1 MHLSLNM
8 SDLLLEI
15 APGYVLRG
23 LLAPDKPDQ
32 IDAGFSIFE
41 FLDVVARRHKPDS
54 KPGGGFSQ
62 AYWQRL
68 QKDPRLAHIPVF
80 VANLLTPSKR
90 RRHTFDVTTATGL
103 LQLLPIIQAKLPKA
117 KEPSQP
123 PPPLEHNHP
132 LVGMDIRAVF
142 ADPVL
147 KAQVEALWER
157 HHNPNKQK
165 INADLIATVTDT
177 LQRFIAGDR
186 SMLRVIESVSE
197 TISEHNQINCMPE
210 SVSERIS
217 QRDVYFR
224 FQGHEIMGTYHPDI
238 DEPVFSVYMFINILR
253 NDDSNADRKYYTRYV
268 WDLAK
273 KRTIDC
279 VSYSVMAK
287 IRANRKTRW
296 SIITPALP
304 IDQLTMLLDFVTSYA
319 GFKAKKKFEGKP
331 CTGMRKDKSYTR
343 IPKEIYF
350 GLKRLLLTYEEGDR
364 SMIKNIE

>member
-1 MHLSLNM
+1 
-8 SDLLLEI
+8 
-15 APGYVLRG
+15 

-41 FLDVVARRHKPDS
+41 FLVIARRHKPDS

-62 AYWQRL
+62 AFWQRL
-68 QKDPRLAHIPVF
+68 QKDPRLAHIHIY
-80 VANLLTPSKR
+80 VAKLRAASGRGRYAFN
-90 RRHTFDVTTATGL
+90 VTTATGL
-103 LQLLPIIQAKLPKA
+103 LQLLPIIQAYLPKA

-123 PPPLEHNHP
+123 PPPTEHNHA
-132 LVGMDIRAVF
+132 LAGMDIRAVF

-147 KAQVEALWER
+147 KAQFEILWER

-197 TISEHNQINCMPE
+197 TISEHNQINCIPE
-210 SVSERIS
+210 SVSEHIS

-224 FQGHEIMGTYHPDI
+224 CHGQYIMGTYHADM
-238 DEPVFSVYMFINILR
+238 DKPVFSVYMFINISR
-253 NDDSNADRKYYTRYV
+253 NEDSNADRKYYTRHV

-273 KRTIDC
+273 KQKLEC

-287 IRANRKTRW
+287 IRVNRMTRL
-296 SIITPALP
+296 STMTPALP
-304 IDQLTMLLDFVTSYA
+304 MDQLYPLLSFMDSYA
-319 GFKAKKKFEGKP
+319 SVRAKKSSEGRP
-331 CTGMRKDKSYTR
+331 LTGMRKNKLYEPF
-343 IPKEIYF
+343 PKEIYD
-350 GLKRLLLTYEEGDR
+350 KVDRLLLAYEKGDR
-364 SMIKNIE
+364 AMIKYIE